1 METIIISNHAFKRW
15 RERKNLT
22 YNISISKI
30 ARQAYAREVEFER
43 YEGTP
48 FESYLRY
55 TAEKFRGNNQFFKVY
70 KNYVFIYGKVEESIV
85 LITVMEIPE
94 KFWYAKN
101 YAIMK

>member
-1 METIIISNHAFKRW
+1 METIIISDHAFKRW
-15 RERKNLT
+15 RERKNLS

-30 ARQAYAREVEFER
+30 ARQAYARGVEAER

-48 FESYLRY
+48 FESYLKY
-55 TAEKFRGNNQFFKVY
+55 TAEKFRGNNQLLRVY
-70 KNYVFIYGKVEESIV
+70 KNYVFIYGKVDDGIV
-85 LITVMEIPE
+85 LITVIEIPE